1 MFINLQ
7 AYNHKKGAW
16 IGAGATILHGITIG
30 RHAIVRAAAVVTQ
43 DVPDCAVVCGN
54 PARIIQTLDKEK
66 FE

>member
-30 RHAIVRAAAVVTQ
+30 RHAIVGAAVLTQ
-43 DVPDCAVVCGN
+43 GVPDCAVVCGN
-54 PARIIQTLDKEK
+54 PAKIIQTLDKEK